1 MSRLTP
7 QSQFDTILRDLLSGY
22 DTGDKYVYALCW
34 KCKRVIYSGETDC
47 LSPGGLKELGHEKH
61 YILLSH
67 LINFPPE
74 RLQQLAD
81 ETQMSEKE
89 RKIRNLEMEL
99 EKLRNS

>member
-1 MSRLTP
+1 MSRFTP
-7 QSQFDTILRDLLSGY
+7 QAPYDTLLRDLFSMY
-22 DTGDKYVYALCW
+22 DMGEKYVYALCW
-34 KCKRVIYSGETDC
+34 KCKKVLYSGETDC

-81 ETQMSEKE
+81 ETQMSERE